1 MPSEYEITLTTLVYG
16 GDAMG
21 RLPDPLT
28 GASGRAVFVPYAL
41 PGERVRLRLVEEKRG
56 YARAELLEV
65 LEPSPE
71 RITPRCNHYFSPLA
85 RSSGA
90 PQGCF
95 VKEPGPALA
104 DTVRAANTG
113 GTPVRDGRP
122 GSKVEGVRAA
132 CGGCH
137 YQHMPYAAQLRAKE
151 AILRDQLERVGHIQ
165 NPPVRPI
172 VPSPS
177 EWNYRNYV
185 QFHLT
190 KSGKLGYVGTGARPA
205 PTIIPIAECHLPE
218 PPLNALWPQL
228 EFEPDSGIQRVSMRL
243 GADEDVMLVLES
255 KEPNPPELEIE
266 ADVSVV
272 HLYEEDTVVLAGD
285 DHIFIN
291 VLGRPFRVSAA
302 PFFQVNTPLAAK
314 IVEHLLTN
322 LPISQSTTLLDVYCG
337 VGLFSAFLAPH
348 VKRLIGIESSP
359 SACED
364 FAANLDEFDNVE
376 LYEGAAEEI
385 LPALVGRIGNLT
397 YALVDPP
404 RAGLDRRVID
414 ALLALCPRAIA
425 YVSCDPS
432 TLARDTARLITG
444 GYALRQVTPFDLFP
458 QTYHIESISLFEI
471 K

>member
-1 MPSEYEITLTTLVYG
+1 MVIILPFGIMFTASCRRPTRHKMPN
-16 GDAMG
+16 
-21 RLPDPLT
+21 LP
-28 GASGRAVFVPYAL
+28 V
-41 PGERVRLRLVEEKRG
+41 
-56 YARAELLEV
+56 
-65 LEPSPE
+65 
-71 RITPRCNHYFSPLA
+71 
-85 RSSGA
+85 
-90 PQGCF
+90 
-95 VKEPGPALA
+95 LA

-122 GSKVEGVRAA
+122 GSTVEGERA

-137 YQHMPYAAQLRAKE
+137 YQHMPYEAQLRAKE

-177 EWNYRNYV
+177 EWNYRNRV

-190 KSGKLGYVGTGARPA
+190 PEGKLGFVDLTPGPSPERRGENVISIT
-205 PTIIPIAECHLPE
+205 ECHLPE
-218 PPLNALWPQL
+218 DPINALWPQL
-228 EFEPDSGIQRVSMRL
+228 GFDPDSGIQRVSLRL
-243 GADEDVMLVLES
+243 GAEEDMLLVLES
-255 KEPNPPELEIE
+255 DDTQPPELEIE

-302 PFFQVNTPLAAK
+302 SFFQVNTPMAAAL
-314 IVEHLLTN
+314 VNHLLTN
-322 LPISQSTTLLDVYCG
+322 LPISPNTTLLDVYCG

-364 FAANLDEFDNVE
+364 FVVNLDEFENVE
-376 LYEGAAEEI
+376 LYEAHAEQV
-385 LPALVGRIGNLT
+385 LPALDIQPDIIL
-397 YALVDPP
+397 LDPP
-404 RAGLDRRVID
+404 RAGLDRLVLD
-414 ALLALCPRAIA
+414 AILAFRPATLA

-432 TLARDTARLITG
+432 TLARDAARLITG
-444 GYALRQVTPFDLFP
+444 GYALRQVTPF
-458 QTYHIESISLFEI
+458 
-471 K
+471 